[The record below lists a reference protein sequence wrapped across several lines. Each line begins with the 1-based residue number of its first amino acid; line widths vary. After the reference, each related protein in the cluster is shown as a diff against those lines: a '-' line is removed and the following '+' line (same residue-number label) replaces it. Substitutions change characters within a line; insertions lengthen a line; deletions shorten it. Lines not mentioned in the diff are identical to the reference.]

1 MKKTLIAVS
10 VISALF
16 MILTFICG
24 FEYMNLDEKY
34 ETVSSSNASLEKEL
48 KDVTEKYNT
57 LLKESQELYY
67 KYSPDELEG
76 RLDSLREEIAKLETS
91 ISEKQTLLETLEKT
105 IEPLQAEKQRKLEEG
120 ITVYEDDK
128 VKINYYKIG
137 KSSIIGKDD
146 SVIFKVENKT
156 DVVITIQCDTL
167 SLDGEMIDSNKMC
180 SEDISPQ
187 SKGNA
192 YVTYFTEITN
202 KDPSYISGQLRVI
215 DFSDELFNSYD
226 VTFVNVG
233 VK

>member
-24 FEYMNLDEKY
+24 FEYMNLDENY
-34 ETVSSSNASLEKEL
+34 EAVLFNNSSLEKEL
-48 KDVTEKYNT
+48 KEVTDKYDT

-76 RLDSLREEIAKLETS
+76 KLTSLREEIAKLETS
-91 ISEKQTLLETLEKT
+91 ISEKQTLLQNLEKT
-105 IEPLQAEKQRKLEEG
+105 IEPLQVEKQRKLEEG
-120 ITVYEDDK
+120 IPVYEDDK

-137 KSSIIGKDD
+137 KSSTWD

-167 SLDGEMIDSNKMC
+167 SLDSEMIDGYAAC

-192 YVTYFTEITN
+192 YVRYTTGITN

-215 DFSDELFNSYD
+215 DFNRELFSSYD
-226 VTFVNVG
+226 VSFVNVG

>member
-24 FEYMNLDEKY
+24 FKYMNLDEKY
-34 ETVSSSNASLEKEL
+34 KEVSSNNSSLEKEL
-48 KDVTEKYNT
+48 KEVTDKYNT

-120 ITVYEDDK
+120 ITVYEDDI
-128 VKINYYKIG
+128 VKINYYK
-137 KSSIIGKDD
+137 
-146 SVIFKVENKT
+146 
-156 DVVITIQCDTL
+156 TL
-167 SLDGEMIDSNKMC
+167 IYTLKKI
-180 SEDISPQ
+180 
-187 SKGNA
+187 
-192 YVTYFTEITN
+192 
-202 KDPSYISGQLRVI
+202 
-215 DFSDELFNSYD
+215 
-226 VTFVNVG
+226 
-233 VK
+233 

>member
-24 FEYMNLDEKY
+24 FEYMNLDENY
-34 ETVSSSNASLEKEL
+34 EAVLFNNSSLEKEL
-48 KDVTEKYNT
+48 KEVTDKYDT

-76 RLDSLREEIAKLETS
+76 KLTSLREEIAKLETS
-91 ISEKQTLLETLEKT
+91 ISEKQTLLQNLEKT
-105 IEPLQAEKQRKLEEG
+105 IEPLQVEKQRKLEEG
-120 ITVYEDDK
+120 IPVYEDDN

-137 KSSIIGKDD
+137 KSSTMD

-156 DVVITIQCDTL
+156 DVVVTIQCESL
-167 SLDGEMIDSNKMC
+167 ALDGETIDGSNIC
-180 SEDISPQ
+180 SDDISPQ

-192 YVTYFTEITN
+192 YVIYNTITN
-202 KDPSYISGQLRVI
+202 RDPSYISGQLRVI
-215 DFSDELFNSYD
+215 DFSRELFNSYD
-226 VTFVNVG
+226 VSFVNVG